1 VSHLLRWFDRYPVI
15 VEVKG
20 SSVVLNAKKIWITSN
35 LSVEQWY
42 PDLDSETCQALR
54 RRLNVT
60 HFLPPL
66 QN

>member
-1 VSHLLRWFDRYPVI
+1 MLRWFDRYPII

-20 SSVVLNAKKIWITSN
+20 SSVVLTAKNVWVTSN
-35 LSVEQWY
+35 LSPEAWY
-42 PDLDSETCQALR
+42 PECDAETMSALR

-66 QN
+66 